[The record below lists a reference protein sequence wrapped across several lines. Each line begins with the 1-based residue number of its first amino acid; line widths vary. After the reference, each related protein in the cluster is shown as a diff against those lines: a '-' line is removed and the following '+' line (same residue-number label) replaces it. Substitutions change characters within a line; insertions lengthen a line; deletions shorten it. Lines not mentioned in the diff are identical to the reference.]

1 MIAFRF
7 CEISYEFTEYYRIS
21 YKFIKRCN
29 KVLSSLDIRLHF
41 ILYLIAVFKLLLL
54 LNLLNP
60 TLKIL
65 TSGKLG
71 TVHKRNKQGS
81 LGEEISHLLEG
92 AVSGLGEDG
101 PEVDGVG
108 EVADLNSLGLA
119 Q

>member
-1 MIAFRF
+1 MIVFHF
-7 CEISYEFTEYYRIS
+7 CEISYEFTEYYGIS
-21 YKFIKRCN
+21 YKCIKRHN
-29 KVLSSLDIRLHF
+29 KGLSSLDTRLHF
-41 ILYLIAVFKLLLL
+41 VLHLIAVFKLLLL
-54 LNLLNP
+54 LDLLNP

-92 AVSGLGEDG
+92 AVSGLGENG

-108 EVADLNSLGLA
+108 EVADLNSLVLA